1 MFDEISGSIMELQG
15 TVRNIIQCK
24 HGTIW
29 TTTPDASVYE
39 AIGLMGE
46 HNIGALVVMEDGKV
60 AGVLS
65 ERDYSR
71 KVVLKGRTSRDTR
84 VAEILS
90 RPAITVESTTGVERC
105 MELMTG
111 HRVRH
116 LPVVDGGTLVG
127 LVSMGDILSWM
138 LQTQRHLIA
147 QLHGY
152 IAGDYPG

>member
-1 MFDEISGSIMELQG
+1 MEIQG
-15 TVRNIIQCK
+15 TVRDIIHSK
-24 HGTIW
+24 HSQIW
-29 TTTPDASVYE
+29 TTTPDATVYE
-39 AIGLMGE
+39 ALGMMGE
-46 HNIGALVVMEDGKV
+46 HNIGALVVIENGKV

-84 VAEILS
+84 VSEILN
-90 RPAITVESTTGVERC
+90 RPAITVESGTGVEQC
-105 MELMTG
+105 MELMTR
-111 HRVRH
+111 HRIRH
-116 LPVVDGGTLVG
+116 LPVVDGQTLVG
-127 LVSMGDILSWM
+127 LVSMGDIVNWM